1 MDSDYFLPYEIIND
15 DNLNNQISYYD
26 NKQNKSKENIYVGS
40 NIEDVVNTF
49 KENKQKIRKHKNK
62 DLVFNQL
69 YTPKKEYFDVI
80 DKELDNKSLS
90 DIDFLQLFIKSIED
104 LKFFFYCLILGIII
118 IILIHIINKQTK

>member
-1 MDSDYFLPYEIIND
+1 MDSDYFLPYEIISD

-40 NIEDVVNTF
+40 NIEDVINTF
-49 KENKQKIRKHKNK
+49 KENKQKIRKRKNK

-118 IILIHIINKQTK
+118 IILIYIINKQTK

>member
-40 NIEDVVNTF
+40 NIEDVINTF
-49 KENKQKIRKHKNK
+49 KENKQKIRKRKNK

-69 YTPKKEYFDVI
+69 YTPKKEYFDII

>member
-1 MDSDYFLPYEIIND
+1 MDSDYFLPYEIISD

-40 NIEDVVNTF
+40 NIEDVINTF
-49 KENKQKIRKHKNK
+49 KENKQKIRKRKNK

-69 YTPKKEYFDVI
+69 YTPKKEYFDII

>member
-1 MDSDYFLPYEIIND
+1 MDSDYFLPYEIISD

-40 NIEDVVNTF
+40 NIEDVINTF
-49 KENKQKIRKHKNK
+49 KENKQKIRKRKNK